1 MNTLSQYIET
11 CWAPIRVLNEN
22 IADYTHCVITI
33 NYQLRGLYRG
43 EHRNLRDFLRKT
55 RLFKGK

>member
-11 CWAPIRVLNEN
+11 CWAPAGNEN
-22 IADYTHCVITI
+22 IADNTPCVITI
-33 NYQLRGLYRG
+33 NPQLRGLYRG